1 MGKLTKWRIIGAIFV
16 ALLLIFAI
24 LSVTPVFSPVVTES
38 SVPGFYG
45 GGDSNGSLTLVE
57 WLSQIFS

>member
-1 MGKLTKWRIIGAIFV
+1 MGKLTKWRIIGAILM

-24 LSVTPVFSPVVTES
+24 LSITPIFSPMVTES
-38 SVPGFYG
+38 SASGFYG
-45 GGDSNGSLTLVE
+45 GGNSNGSLTLIE

>member
-1 MGKLTKWRIIGAIFV
+1 MGKLTKWRIIGAILV

-24 LSVTPVFSPVVTES
+24 LSITPIFSSMVTES
-38 SVPGFYG
+38 SASGFYG
-45 GGDSNGSLTLVE
+45 GGDSNGSLTLIE